1 MAPIKLLSSDLDGT
15 IIFDRAIGPD
25 SIQAIH
31 QWQQAGNIAVCSTGK
46 SIEATRFALRDSGLE
61 FDYNV
66 LYTGAVVTDK
76 HYNVLMSHTL
86 PSALVSE
93 LVQKLSEEQGISVFA
108 TTLDTNDVRLYSSI
122 PPELS
127 TDILQY
133 FDPLKYEDIP
143 HHTFVGIPI
152 WVSAG
157 YETEKTIQ
165 RLHTW
170 ILDTYGDVL
179 DCHRNQD
186 FLDIVPPN
194 CTKATGLAWL
204 MKHLRSTTS
213 ATYETYSLGDS
224 WNDIDMHHWA
234 DHSVSFPHSPAE
246 IQELTET
253 VAPTAA
259 DYIQSVLAHE

>member
-1 MAPIKLLSSDLDGT
+1 MTPIKLLSSDLDGT

-46 SIEATRFALRDSGLE
+46 SISATRFALRDSGLE

-66 LYTGAVVTDK
+66 L
-76 HYNVLMSHTL
+76 MSHTL
-86 PSALVSE
+86 PNALVSE

-108 TTLDTNDVRLYSSI
+108 TTLDTNDVRLYSST
-122 PPELS
+122 PREL
-127 TDILQY
+127 TTGILQY

-152 WVSAG
+152 WVSADDK
-157 YETEKTIQ
+157 TEETIQ
-165 RLHTW
+165 CLHTW

-213 ATYETYSLGDS
+213 AAYETYSLGDS

-246 IQELTET
+246 IQEITET

>member
-1 MAPIKLLSSDLDGT
+1 M
-15 IIFDRAIGPD
+15 
-25 SIQAIH
+25 
-31 QWQQAGNIAVCSTGK
+31 
-46 SIEATRFALRDSGLE
+46 
-61 FDYNV
+61 

-76 HYNVLMSHTL
+76 HYDVLMSHTL

-157 YETEKTIQ
+157 DKTEETIQ

-170 ILDTYGDVL
+170 ILDTYGDVI
-179 DCHRNQD
+179 DCHRNRISWTLCHRTAQKQ
-186 FLDIVPPN
+186 L
-194 CTKATGLAWL
+194 GL
-204 MKHLRSTTS
+204 R
-213 ATYETYSLGDS
+213 G
-224 WNDIDMHHWA
+224 
-234 DHSVSFPHSPAE
+234 
-246 IQELTET
+246 
-253 VAPTAA
+253 
-259 DYIQSVLAHE
+259 

>member
-15 IIFDRAIGPD
+15 IIFDRTISPD

-157 YETEKTIQ
+157 DETEETIQ

-213 ATYETYSLGDS
+213 ATYET
-224 WNDIDMHHWA
+224 
-234 DHSVSFPHSPAE
+234 
-246 IQELTET
+246 
-253 VAPTAA
+253 
-259 DYIQSVLAHE
+259 

>member
-157 YETEKTIQ
+157 DETEKTIQ

-179 DCHRNQD
+179 SPTRPRRKPGTHRNCGPPRRRLQPERSCPGITPQKMTD
-186 FLDIVPPN
+186 QVSKTPSLLLANKPCPSGVPTM
-194 CTKATGLAWL
+194 CT
-204 MKHLRSTTS
+204 
-213 ATYETYSLGDS
+213 
-224 WNDIDMHHWA
+224 
-234 DHSVSFPHSPAE
+234 P
-246 IQELTET
+246 
-253 VAPTAA
+253 
-259 DYIQSVLAHE
+259 